1 MSSEAWI
8 RAQRLALLEHAAAS
22 LRKNRIEAEAVPNA
36 QRLLERL
43 EQLVPQTASASSG
56 GSVTLEQ
63 TGVLNW
69 LRTSGRSYYAGD
81 PHAPD
86 CGTREQIQFCD
97 YYFMS
102 ANAIT
107 LNGERYNV
115 DGSGNRVSA
124 LAYGPAHVVVIA
136 GANKIVR
143 DLAAAEQRVK
153 LTAAPCN
160 AARLHTNTGCAKT
173 GFCVDCKTDM
183 RMCCQTLITAF
194 QRAPDRIRVFLLPDT
209 YGF

>member
-22 LRKNRIEAEAVPNA
+22 LRKNRIEAEVVPNA

-107 LNGERYNV
+107 LNGELYNV

-143 DLAAAEQRVK
+143 DLA
-153 LTAAPCN
+153 
-160 AARLHTNTGCAKT
+160 
-173 GFCVDCKTDM
+173 
-183 RMCCQTLITAF
+183 
-194 QRAPDRIRVFLLPDT
+194 LPSSASS
-209 YGF
+209 

>member
-1 MSSEAWI
+1 
-8 RAQRLALLEHAAAS
+8 
-22 LRKNRIEAEAVPNA
+22 
-36 QRLLERL
+36 
-43 EQLVPQTASASSG
+43 
-56 GSVTLEQ
+56 
-63 TGVLNW
+63 
-69 LRTSGRSYYAGD
+69 
-81 PHAPD
+81 
-86 CGTREQIQFCD
+86 
-97 YYFMS
+97 MS

-107 LNGERYNV
+107 LNGELYNV

-173 GFCVDCKTDM
+173 GFCVDCKQTCACAA
-183 RMCCQTLITAF
+183 RRSSLHFSARPTASASFCCRTPTASE
-194 QRAPDRIRVFLLPDT
+194 RT
-209 YGF
+209 

>member
-1 MSSEAWI
+1 MSLEAWI

-22 LRKNRIEAEAVPNA
+22 LRKNRIEAEVVSNA

-107 LNGERYNV
+107 LNGELYNV

-153 LTAAPCN
+153 LLV
-160 AARLHTNTGCAKT
+160 RRSHRGCIPLQSDSPSPSLSKT
-173 GFCVDCKTDM
+173 EAMVFFSFCG
-183 RMCCQTLITAF
+183 IIIA
-194 QRAPDRIRVFLLPDT
+194 LLP
-209 YGF
+209 

>member
-1 MSSEAWI
+1 M
-8 RAQRLALLEHAAAS
+8 
-22 LRKNRIEAEAVPNA
+22 
-36 QRLLERL
+36 
-43 EQLVPQTASASSG
+43 
-56 GSVTLEQ
+56 
-63 TGVLNW
+63 
-69 LRTSGRSYYAGD
+69 
-81 PHAPD
+81 
-86 CGTREQIQFCD
+86 TREQIQFCD

-107 LNGERYNV
+107 LNGELYNV

>member
-8 RAQRLALLEHAAAS
+8 RAQRLALLEHAAVS
-22 LRKNRIEAEAVPNA
+22 LRKNRIEAEVVPNA

-107 LNGERYNV
+107 RFGVGLRPGACCR
-115 DGSGNRVSA
+115 DCRRKQDCPRSGRCRAARQADCRALQRGAAAHKYRLRKDRLLRELQNRH
-124 LAYGPAHVVVIA
+124 AHV
-136 GANKIVR
+136 
-143 DLAAAEQRVK
+143 
-153 LTAAPCN
+153 
-160 AARLHTNTGCAKT
+160 
-173 GFCVDCKTDM
+173 
-183 RMCCQTLITAF
+183 
-194 QRAPDRIRVFLLPDT
+194 LPDAHHCISARARPHPRLSAAGHLRLLNAPET
-209 YGF
+209 

>member
-22 LRKNRIEAEAVPNA
+22 LRKNRIEAEVVPNA

-43 EQLVPQTASASSG
+43 EQLVPQTAAASSG

-86 CGTREQIQFCD
+86 CGTREALDSIGVSPEEQDSIIQT
-97 YYFMS
+97 
-102 ANAIT
+102 IH
-107 LNGERYNV
+107 RYLR
-115 DGSGNRVSA
+115 S
-124 LAYGPAHVVVIA
+124 
-136 GANKIVR
+136 
-143 DLAAAEQRVK
+143 E
-153 LTAAPCN
+153 
-160 AARLHTNTGCAKT
+160 
-173 GFCVDCKTDM
+173 
-183 RMCCQTLITAF
+183 
-194 QRAPDRIRVFLLPDT
+194 
-209 YGF
+209 